1 MEAEI
6 QKWLF
11 DAHQASLFIQE
22 FLKEKEF
29 EDYHNNLMLSS
40 AVERQFE
47 ILGEALKRIRDKNE
61 AFLEESIVGWRG
73 AISFRNI
80 LAHGYDYIDSEVVW
94 GIIEDDLPDLIRS
107 LERQLDLK
115 NRSSSD

>member
-1 MEAEI
+1 MEVEI

-11 DAHQASLFIQE
+11 DAHQASRTIQE

-29 EDYHNNLMLSS
+29 EDYTDNLMLSS

-47 ILGEALKRIRDKNE
+47 ILGEALKRIRDRDE
-61 AFLEESIVGWRG
+61 LFLETSITGWRG

-80 LAHGYDYIDSEVVW
+80 LAHGYDHIDHEVVW
-94 GIIEDDLPDLIRS
+94 GIIEDDLPDLIQS
-107 LERQLDLK
+107 IEK
-115 NRSSSD
+115 NLN

>member
-1 MEAEI
+1 MEVEI

-11 DAHQASLFIQE
+11 DAHQASKAIQI

-29 EDYHNNLMLSS
+29 EDYTQDLMLSS

-47 ILGEALKRIRDKNE
+47 ILGEALKRIRDKDE
-61 AFLEESIVGWRG
+61 EFLETSITGWRG

-80 LAHGYDYIDSEVVW
+80 LAHGYDHLDNEIIW
-94 GIIEDDLPDLIRS
+94 GIIEDDLPKLVES
-107 LERQLDLK
+107 LQNQLV
-115 NRSSSD
+115 

>member
-1 MEAEI
+1 MENEI

-11 DAHQASLFIQE
+11 DAHQASLAIRE

-29 EDYHNNLMLSS
+29 EDYTGDLMLSS

-47 ILGEALKRIRDKNE
+47 ILGEALKRIRDKDGE
-61 AFLEESIVGWRG
+61 FLDRSITGWRG

-80 LAHGYDYIDSEVVW
+80 LAHGYDNIDDDIIW
-94 GIIEDDLPDLIRS
+94 GIIEDDLPALIDS
-107 LERQLDLK
+107 IQKHLD
-115 NRSSSD
+115 